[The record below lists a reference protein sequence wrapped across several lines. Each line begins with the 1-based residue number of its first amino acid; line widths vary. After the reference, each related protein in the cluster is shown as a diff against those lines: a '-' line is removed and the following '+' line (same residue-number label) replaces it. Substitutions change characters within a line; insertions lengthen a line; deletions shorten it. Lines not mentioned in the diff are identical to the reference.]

1 MPAPG
6 LGIPLPPLTAKGSP
20 PSSAPC
26 PELPWDS
33 ACGLPGCTLFLPS
46 PRVPASLP
54 QVRTPDTGPQ
64 SQVGP
69 AGEAGGLPG
78 QTGPLP
84 PGGQRGRPWPH
95 SLVSSLGHILSLGS
109 RIIASS
115 CPARARGPWDWVGVR
130 HRWQRTRAGKH
141 LDHSLWGQE
150 PCPPGQGLLLR
161 RDFPNRSDNPERGAG
176 QEAGLGF
183 QGGGFQGPPLLCRE
197 FEGPPPPCK
206 VKSNEARA
214 ALQLLQGLISHC
226 FPGAPPR

>member
-6 LGIPLPPLTAKGSP
+6 LGIPLPLLTAKGSP
-20 PSSAPC
+20 PSLAPC

-64 SQVGP
+64 SQGGP
-69 AGEAGGLPG
+69 AGEAGGRPG

-84 PGGQRGRPWPH
+84 RGGQRGRPWPH

-141 LDHSLWGQE
+141 LDHSLWSARLDGACFSAGTFQTDQTTQRGE
-150 PCPPGQGLLLR
+150 QGR
-161 RDFPNRSDNPERGAG
+161 RQAWAFKAAVSRGLPSSVGSSRA
-176 QEAGLGF
+176 L
-183 QGGGFQGPPLLCRE
+183 PL
-197 FEGPPPPCK
+197 PAK
-206 VKSNEARA
+206 
-214 ALQLLQGLISHC
+214 
-226 FPGAPPR
+226 